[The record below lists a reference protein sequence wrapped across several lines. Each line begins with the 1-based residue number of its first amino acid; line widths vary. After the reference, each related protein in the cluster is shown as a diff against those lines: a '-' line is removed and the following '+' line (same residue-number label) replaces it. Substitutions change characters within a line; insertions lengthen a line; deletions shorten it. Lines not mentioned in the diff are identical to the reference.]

1 MIRAVFVV
9 AAVALGV
16 SVAVA
21 QQDLI
26 KERKQLMK
34 GNADQAKIGAAM
46 AKGEQP
52 FDLEKA
58 RKIFATFEETAV
70 KAPALFPPNSTD
82 EPTADDPYS
91 ASPKIWE
98 NMDDFKAKFRKFG
111 TDAKDAAAKVTDLDS
126 FKAAFGNIGKNDCG
140 GCHQDY
146 RLKKG

>member
-1 MIRAVFVV
+1 MIRAVFAI
-9 AAVALGV
+9 AAIALCV
-16 SVAVA
+16 SIAAA
-21 QQDLI
+21 QQNPV
-26 KERKQLMK
+26 KERKQLMRD
-34 GNADQAKIGAAM
+34 NANQAKIGAAM

-52 FDLEKA
+52 FDLDKA
-58 RKIFATFEETAV
+58 RKIFATFEETAA

-98 NMDDFKAKFRKFG
+98 NMDDFKAKFTKFG
-111 TDAKDAAAKVTDLDS
+111 TDAKDAAAKVADLDG
-126 FKAAFGNIGKNDCG
+126 FKAAFGSIGKNDCG